1 MTPEEK
7 ANFDFRLGQLESRLA
22 PSFEALKTRVMS
34 YDKVV
39 DELKQIREVQSE
51 LCANHSYLEEKLG
64 SFSLGI
70 QLLNSESNQVH
81 EGLSSSI
88 QSHAKEL
95 LDLKNSNRTI
105 SANVSNQI
113 EALKLQF
120 EASVN
125 DLQSKI
131 VGKPDKANIDFAYN
145 ILKVMINDLTSK
157 LESHKSELDAF
168 KSRVGAELSAIV
180 DTSVSMSKHTKD
192 HQVSLDAA
200 EDLRRQITGLRES
213 SVVNLAVL
221 KDKMIVS
228 VQEMKNSFSNLPEPN
243 ESLRSEFDK
252 KLESA
257 ILDSK
262 NATVRTQ
269 NSDQKITLLEKKIE
283 SINLLL
289 KKYELNL

>member
-70 QLLNSESNQVH
+70 QLLNSESNQAH

>member
-7 ANFDFRLGQLESRLA
+7 ANFEFRLGQLESRLA

-39 DELKQIREVQSE
+39 DELKKIREVQSE
-51 LCANHSYLEEKLG
+51 LCSNHSYLEEKLG

-105 SANVSNQI
+105 SANVSNQT
-113 EALKLQF
+113 EALRVQL
-120 EASVN
+120 ESSVN

-131 VGKPDKANIDFAYN
+131 AGKPDKADIDFAYN

-192 HQVSLDAA
+192 QQINLDAA
-200 EDLRRQITGLRES
+200 EDLRKQITSLRES